1 MTRRPIA
8 IALACA
14 LAGSC
19 QAVPPPPGP
28 AAGTAGA
35 AELGA
40 EAIPAGDALAF
51 PPANARRER
60 RPMPKSLHTASD
72 DAALAITSPELDE
85 SGAFEFAGQTLR
97 ISFNAKVT
105 AAPTAAGEAPGPR
118 VTIEPAV
125 AGVTKLVDAT
135 TLEFV
140 AAAPFDPDARYRVTL
155 GGLRDEHGTPV
166 FEGWHAEFRADPQVW
181 IGGKMLS
188 YLPKPGEPRVVAIE
202 PTGGVEIGARPSF
215 EVLFDQPIEP
225 RAALDVV
232 GLQLGT
238 DEGGEAVPLSARR
251 GRRDVFAGIAV
262 DRRHIVVLAPKRR
275 LDPGTAVTLVRSD
288 AGVSDSEQRTRFD
301 VAERLSWT
309 GIECWNSEVCRWSKG
324 NLALG
329 GGSFAISYSNPIAAK
344 DKEVAALVEID
355 PAVPNLSVWNDT
367 WSSVGRLNIS
377 GSFAPSQH
385 YEVTVKP
392 VRDRFGQQADGI
404 SFTIDTDPLAAS
416 ATMAE
421 GTGALDV
428 AEASRVPVNT
438 RNVARAT
445 LKLWRVAE
453 DAAALDDAEV
463 KLAQREMPPRSPDAV
478 IELRPAGKRDEDTVT
493 MVDLASKLDLGH
505 PWLVALQ
512 LDEPAHGAKVP
523 SYPAWSSASRSPM
536 RMVTVF
542 DDRALAVHTQT
553 TPDAVLVHVARLRGG
568 EPVEGASLRVGDDA
582 LAGITTD
589 KDGVAVVA
597 MTTER
602 SDGALLH
609 VEHDGTHA
617 QVRLGKGGSDAS
629 TLAPQYAGAAA
640 EATPVR
646 AMIVTDRGVY
656 RPGSTI
662 YFKGIARTVEGD
674 ALPPI
679 KRSAVRLRVESPT
692 GDLVYDEWGWTTD
705 HGSFSGEFATVAQA
719 EIGRYTISMQPALH
733 EGAPWTTTTVQVAEF
748 EPPRFAVDV
757 TAEADRERL
766 SGKVAGRYLFGAAMG
781 GAQVSWTLTRQAAS
795 LPEGDMVGRGLAF
808 DPNRSAYGWYE
819 DEGESG
825 GEGDGAT
832 AWQRS
837 GEATLADDGT
847 IALTQ
852 AIELPAT
859 GGPQRFVL
867 EATVQD
873 ESHRAI
879 AARDDVMVFDAPRY
893 AGVRISDG
901 TLELAADGKTRVAL
915 ELGVAD
921 QQGNA
926 VAGAEIEAVLERLDW
941 ERTRKPGAGG
951 TWDEQWHIVRR
962 EVARCSVTSTK
973 TVVDCP
979 LAVDHGG
986 DYVVTAFVDGRKGG
1000 SDSLWVWS
1008 AREDAAPQR
1017 PGRALEVV
1025 ADKREYQAGEL
1036 ARIEVTNPFRE
1047 AIAIVTREGAGVR
1060 HVERRRIHRKDGAV
1074 AVFEVPVAAEH
1085 APAAYVTATVLPIDA
1100 DPAVALQW
1108 RWGAAKL
1115 PVSLGDARLE
1125 LALRSDRPHY
1135 APGERASI
1143 ELEVSRGGV
1152 PVADAELAL
1161 AVVDEGVLRLTDF
1174 HAPDPVVAL
1183 RPAAGLSLRV
1193 VDNRDLLAEFVRRS
1207 QVAGDGGSEG
1217 DSSLVTTRKNFVQT
1231 ALWRPDLVTDADG
1244 RVRVELPLPD
1254 NLTRFRMMAVVLDDH
1269 GRGAVREE
1277 GFEVRKP
1284 LMVVPAVPR
1293 FAVVG
1298 DSFEAAAVVHNGT
1311 DAAMSATV
1319 TLGDESRTVELAA
1332 AGHTRVAFATTATAA
1347 GPMAFRFDAA
1357 TADGSARDRV
1367 EVSIPVAAPGLDERP
1382 RLAGSFHGA
1391 QDVTLT
1397 IPDDVFPDEDQPD
1410 LLVTLGV
1417 ALWPELGERVEYL
1430 VDYPHG
1436 CVEQTTSGTLPLLAA
1451 RELLPRLGFL
1461 RYTQAQLD
1469 ARIQAG
1475 VDRLA
1480 TMRTGDGGLA
1490 YWPGTY
1496 PSNPYGTAYAM
1507 RAIVRAKQAGA
1518 TIPAGMLEE
1527 MTEYLSAQLLGSTS
1541 LYPGDL
1547 EVRAA
1552 IALSLSEAGALPASA
1567 ADSLVEHAKDQG
1579 AFGHATLALALATL
1593 PGEQKRVDELLDRVE
1608 QAFAA
1613 DGKLLGKATSGEF
1626 AYYGS
1631 SARTRAQAALA
1642 LVRLRPASP
1651 LGPTLLERIVADTD
1665 SYTTQSTAF
1674 GLIALAEHLVHVTAT
1689 PVELAVELDGKPL
1702 VADPVDS
1709 VRLGPGALRYR
1720 IPLAQLRGRTA
1731 TLRLRG
1737 SGDAA
1742 IGFLVDGRWRR
1753 PFAAVGTLAATS
1765 AKRGP
1770 DIFRVFTGPTG
1781 ETLDPAAIEPGDIVR
1796 VTLLARMPDGD
1807 TIDRDRIGYV
1817 ALTDAIAAGFEPIQP
1832 ELASMTTVPGLDEK
1846 HALYEMLSWGAAEA
1860 SYTALHDERVD
1871 LYFDRVWGEWVAA
1884 SYLVRATTPGTFAVP
1899 PARAELMYEPDS
1911 LGYSDVAQL
1920 TVVPTAK
1927 GGGSR

>member
-1 MTRRPIA
+1 
-8 IALACA
+8 
-14 LAGSC
+14 
-19 QAVPPPPGP
+19 
-28 AAGTAGA
+28 
-35 AELGA
+35 
-40 EAIPAGDALAF
+40 
-51 PPANARRER
+51 
-60 RPMPKSLHTASD
+60 MPKSLHTGSD

-105 AAPTAAGEAPGPR
+105 AAPAAAGEAPGPR

-125 AGVTKLVDAT
+125 AGVAKLVDAT

-140 AAAPFDPDARYRVTL
+140 AAAPFDPDAGYTVTL

-188 YLPKPGEPRVVAIE
+188 YLPKPGEPRVVAVE
-202 PTGGVEIGARPSF
+202 PSGGIEIGTRPSF

-225 RAALDVV
+225 RAALDLI
-232 GLQLGT
+232 GLHLGS
-238 DEGGEAVPLSARR
+238 DDGGDAVPLSARR

-262 DRRHIVVLAPKRR
+262 DRRHIVVFTPKRR
-275 LDPGTAVTLVRSD
+275 LDPGAPVTLVRRD
-288 AGVSDSEQRTRFD
+288 PGVAEYEQNTRFD

-309 GIECWNSEVCRWSKG
+309 GVECWNSEVCRWSKG
-324 NLALG
+324 ALALG

-344 DKEVAALVEID
+344 DKDVPALVAID
-355 PAVPNLSVWNDT
+355 PPVPNLSVWNDT
-367 WSSVGRLNIS
+367 WSSVGRINIS
-377 GSFAPSQH
+377 GGFAPSQH
-385 YEVTVKP
+385 YVVTVAP
-392 VRDRFGQQADGI
+392 VRDRFGQQADAV
-404 SFTIDTDPLAAS
+404 SFTIDTDPLSAS

-421 GTGALDV
+421 GNGALDL
-428 AEASRVPVNT
+428 AEASRVPINT

-445 LKLWRVAE
+445 LKLWRVGA
-453 DAAALDDAEV
+453 DAAALDDAET
-463 KLAQREMPPRSPDAV
+463 KLAQREMPPREPDAS
-478 IELRPAGKRDEDTVT
+478 IELRPAGKRDADTVT
-493 MVDLASKLDLGH
+493 LVDLASKLDVGH

-536 RMVTVF
+536 RMVTIF

-589 KDGVAVVA
+589 KDGVAIVA
-597 MTTER
+597 MKTER

-617 QVRLGKGGSDAS
+617 QVRLGRGGSDAS

-662 YFKGIARTVEGD
+662 HFKGIARTVEGD
-674 ALPPI
+674 ALPPM
-679 KRSAVRLRVESPT
+679 KRAAVRLRVESPT

-705 HGSFSGEFATVAQA
+705 HGGYAGEFTTTAQA
-719 EIGRYTISMQPALH
+719 EIGRYTISLQPALH
-733 EGAPWTTTTVQVAEF
+733 DGAAWTTTTVQVAEF

-757 TAEADRERL
+757 SAQVEREQL
-766 SGKVAGRYLFGAAMG
+766 QGKVAGRYLFGAAMS
-781 GAQVSWTLTRQAAS
+781 GAQVSWTLSREATS

-808 DPNRSAYGWYE
+808 DPRRRDDSWY
-819 DEGESG
+819 DEASEG

-837 GEATLADDGT
+837 GETTLADDGT
-847 IALTQ
+847 VALSQ
-852 AIELPAT
+852 AIELPAG

-879 AARDDVMVFDAPRY
+879 AARDDVVVFDAPRY
-893 AGVRISDG
+893 AGVRITDG
-901 TLELAADGKTRVAL
+901 TLELAADGKTLVPL

-926 VAGAEIEAVLERLDW
+926 IAGAEIEAVLERLDW

-951 TWDEQWHIVRR
+951 SWDEHWHIVRR
-962 EVARCSVTSTK
+962 EVARCTATTTK
-973 TVVDCP
+973 AVVDCP
-979 LAVDHGG
+979 LAITGGG

-1008 AREDAAPQR
+1008 PREDAAPQR

-1025 ADKREYQAGEL
+1025 ADKREYKAGDV
-1036 ARIEVTNPFRE
+1036 ARVEVTNPFRE
-1047 AIAIVTREGAGVR
+1047 AIAIVTREGAGER
-1060 HVERRRIHRKDGAV
+1060 HVERRRLERSDGAV
-1074 AVFEVPVAAEH
+1074 AVFEVPITAEH
-1085 APAAYVTATVLPIDA
+1085 APTAYVTATVLPIDS
-1100 DPAVALQW
+1100 DPSIALQW

-1135 APGERASI
+1135 APGERATI
-1143 ELEVSRGGV
+1143 ELEVSRGGA

-1174 HAPDPVVAL
+1174 HAPDPVAAL

-1193 VDNRDLLAEFVRRS
+1193 IDNRDLLAEFVRRS

-1231 ALWRPDLVTDADG
+1231 ALWRPDLVTDAEG

-1311 DAAMSATV
+1311 DAAMTATV
-1319 TLGDESRTVELAA
+1319 TLGEASRTVELAA
-1332 AGHTRVAFATTATAA
+1332 AGHARVAFATTATAA
-1347 GPMAFRFDAA
+1347 GPMAFRFDGASS
-1357 TADGSARDRV
+1357 DGSARDRV
-1367 EVSIPVAAPGLDERP
+1367 EVTIPVAAPGLDERP
-1382 RLAGSFHGA
+1382 RIAGSFHGA

-1397 IPDDVFPDEDQPD
+1397 VPDDVFPDEDQPD
-1410 LLVTLGV
+1410 LQVTLGV

-1451 RELLPRLGFL
+1451 RDLLPRLGFL
-1461 RYTQAQLD
+1461 RYSQAQLD
-1469 ARIQAG
+1469 ERIQAG

-1507 RAIVRAKQAGA
+1507 RAIVRAKAAGA
-1518 TIPAGMLEE
+1518 TIPAGMLEG
-1527 MTEYLSAQLLGSTS
+1527 MTDYLTAQLQSNTS

-1547 EVRAA
+1547 EVRTA
-1552 IALSLSEAGALPASA
+1552 IALSLSEAGALPPSA
-1567 ADSLVEHAKDQG
+1567 ADSLVEHAKEQG
-1579 AFGHATLALALATL
+1579 TFGHATLALALATL
-1593 PGEQKRVDELLDRVE
+1593 PGERKRTDELLDRVE

-1613 DGKLLGKATSGEF
+1613 DGKLLSKAVSGEF

-1651 LGPTLLERIVADTD
+1651 LGPTLLERIVEDTD

-1689 PVELAVELDGKPL
+1689 PVELAVELDGQTL
-1702 VADPVDS
+1702 AADPIDS
-1709 VRLGPGALRYR
+1709 LRLGPGALRFR
-1720 IPLAQLRGRTA
+1720 IPLTQLRGRTA

-1742 IGFLVDGRWRR
+1742 IGFLVDARWRR

-1781 ETLDPAAIEPGDIVR
+1781 QTLDPAAIEPGDIVR

-1832 ELASMTTVPGLDEK
+1832 DLASMTTVPGLDEK

-1899 PARAELMYEPDS
+1899 PARVELMYEPDS

-1920 TVVPTAK
+1920 TVVPAARA
-1927 GGGSR
+1927 GGAR